1 MGILNSCVTPQGRRL
16 LEQWIKQPLK
26 DLNLI
31 NERLDIVECFMKDS
45 ETRALI
51 NKDTLTRMTDLIILF
66 KKLSG
71 KRAKLQDCY
80 KLNQAVDSL
89 PALIYSLRKLN
100 NKCVTAV
107 FLDSLSEVY
116 ANMEK
121 YQYTV
126 NSKIKEVSLSFKTT
140 QVC

>member
-1 MGILNSCVTPQGRRL
+1 
-16 LEQWIKQPLK
+16 
-26 DLNLI
+26 
-31 NERLDIVECFMKDS
+31 
-45 ETRALI
+45 
-51 NKDTLTRMTDLIILF
+51 MTDLIILF

-100 NKCVTAV
+100 NTCVTAV

-121 YQYTV
+121 YQDMIESMLDLSLIDRGEFMLKSTV
-126 NSKIKEVSLSFKTT
+126 NSEIKGNPLYDFFLNLI
-140 QVC
+140 